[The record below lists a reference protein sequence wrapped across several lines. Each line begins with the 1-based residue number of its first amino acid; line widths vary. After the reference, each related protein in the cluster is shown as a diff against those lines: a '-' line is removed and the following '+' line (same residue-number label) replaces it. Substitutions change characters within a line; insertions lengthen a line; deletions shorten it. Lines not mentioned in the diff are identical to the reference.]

1 MKNILNLI
9 VRVSCIILACVVF
22 TSGLGLLWFIL
33 ALVAALA
40 AIYLLLGDVKKLA
53 TKPFAIAKAKAALAE
68 AREELEDARDELA
81 LAPGDAA
88 KQAAVTAAQTA
99 VTNAK
104 AALRAAKAS

>member
-33 ALVAALA
+33 ALIAALA
-40 AIYLLLGDVKKLA
+40 AVCLLVGDAKKLV
-53 TKPFAIAKAKAALAE
+53 TKPFAIAKAKQKVDD
-68 AREELEDARDELA
+68 AREELEDAEYELN
-81 LAPGDAA
+81 LDPTDTA
-88 KQAAVTAAQTA
+88 KQAAVTAARTA
-99 VTNAK
+99 FVNAK

>member
-68 AREELEDARDELA
+68 AR
-81 LAPGDAA
+81 GDAA